1 MTDRYGPPDVLRVAD
16 VEQPVAKE
24 NEVLV
29 TVHASTVTRGDAM
42 LVRSAEYRFARLFTG
57 IRRPRRTSF
66 GTEFA
71 GTVADVG
78 AAVTEFQAGDEVFGA
93 KGGANA
99 EYLAVPESGVIAH
112 KQRRR
117 NFAISEL
124 SCVQIQHEIAERA
137 LKSRQA
143 VCKENETRA

>member
-1 MTDRYGPPDVLRVAD
+1 MRAVIHDRYGPPDVLRVAD

-78 AAVTEFQAGDEVFGA
+78 APVTEFQAGDDATSAPTLRCQRRLPVFA
-93 KGGANA
+93 LTANA
-99 EYLAVPESGVIAH
+99 WPPL
-112 KQRRR
+112 
-117 NFAISEL
+117 F
-124 SCVQIQHEIAERA
+124 
-137 LKSRQA
+137 
-143 VCKENETRA
+143 T

>member
-78 AAVTEFQAGDEVFGA
+78 APVTEFQAGDEVFGA

-99 EYLAVPESGVIAH
+99 ESLRQA
-112 KQRRR
+112 QR
-117 NFAISEL
+117 NFQSFGAMSKDAISNVRKATPEDKRKRNWKPL
-124 SCVQIQHEIAERA
+124 
-137 LKSRQA
+137 
-143 VCKENETRA
+143 